1 MIYDEYEILNI
12 FRMVELVSWSID
24 RESVCFVVTD
34 KGVSFCLFLY
44 FFSFSQLSLTDQTY
58 YPAKTTIFSCHNKL
72 FNCMLLCSSL
82 SYQATLTLIH
92 FLVLFLLFL
101 FSHLDIIVSS
111 ELYHTLL
118 LPTRERECVSHS
130 IYISK
135 VITIKVIIN

>member
-1 MIYDEYEILNI
+1 
-12 FRMVELVSWSID
+12 
-24 RESVCFVVTD
+24 VVTD

-101 FSHLDIIVSS
+101 FSHLDIIVSL
-111 ELYHTLL
+111 ELYHTHYSFLLERESVCLIVFTLVKLL
-118 LPTRERECVSHS
+118 LL
-130 IYISK
+130 K
-135 VITIKVIIN
+135 LLLINENEKKEEEEEN